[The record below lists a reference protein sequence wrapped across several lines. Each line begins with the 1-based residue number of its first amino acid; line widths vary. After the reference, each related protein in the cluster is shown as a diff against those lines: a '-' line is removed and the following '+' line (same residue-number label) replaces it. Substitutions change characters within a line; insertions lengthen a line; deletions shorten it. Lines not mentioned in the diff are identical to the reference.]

1 MVAATLMNRSFDLI
15 LNHHPR
21 LLNHPTNNCRD
32 TFILKPTHPKPKRSP
47 LSSQSIITSK
57 IYSWPQKITN
67 YIQLPTQ
74 DHLKDA
80 PRLSPGLRS
89 GPQPR
94 HQAPAGDQRPWQHRQ
109 RQLRRLRTRGALRRF
124 LPEGED
130 ANQRY
135 LQRGPHG
142 AKGRTGCLNWDG
154 H

>member
-1 MVAATLMNRSFDLI
+1 MNRSFDLI
-15 LNHHPR
+15 LNHHRR

-32 TFILKPTHPKPKRSP
+32 TFILKPTHLKPKRSP

-89 GPQPR
+89 VAAQASSASWWPTSMAASPTSAAKAAEERCPSTFSARRWRRKSKISTTWTPR
-94 HQAPAGDQRPWQHRQ
+94 RQ
-109 RQLRRLRTRGALRRF
+109 RTDGMF
-124 LPEGED
+124 
-130 ANQRY
+130 
-135 LQRGPHG
+135 HG
-142 AKGRTGCLNWDG
+142 MKIKVWDVL
-154 H
+154 